1 MTCCSCP
8 KAGGSILEIL
18 RLPAQT
24 GHLLAQRSKEG
35 AWENFPYHYTV
46 WCKNVCLSFS
56 KWIIP
61 ADGLSRSC
69 PFQEATRTLGS
80 RKRALLVMACGAR
93 PIFATKARL
102 ISSEHIPTC
111 REKRRRAHDVG
122 GCRIA
127 RSQGRHISLFRVYK
141 KTRVFCFFLGFNCDT
156 SSQRGRANC
165 NRFKAGHIIFEITIN

>member
-1 MTCCSCP
+1 MEWIIAVWPVVAALKQEAQFLKFYVFLP
-8 KAGGSILEIL
+8 KPVICWRRGV
-18 RLPAQT
+18 R
-24 GHLLAQRSKEG
+24 KELG
-35 AWENFPYHYTV
+35 KTSHTITPFGV
-46 WCKNVCLSFS
+46 KNVCLSIS

-141 KTRVFCFFLGFNCDT
+141 KTRDFFVSF
-156 SSQRGRANC
+156 
-165 NRFKAGHIIFEITIN
+165 